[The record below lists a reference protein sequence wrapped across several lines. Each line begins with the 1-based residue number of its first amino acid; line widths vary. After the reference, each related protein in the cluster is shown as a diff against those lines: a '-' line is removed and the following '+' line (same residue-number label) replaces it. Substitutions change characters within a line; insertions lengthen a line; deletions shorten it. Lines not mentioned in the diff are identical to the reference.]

1 MSNFQIS
8 CITLDLECITR
19 YSLLVILSSG
29 FYLVLP
35 TKTIFTSHYSVDNV
49 FYCSQDT
56 THISTRHVHNIYG
69 RISAACCPVVSVA
82 TYTPSSQEK
91 CVAQYYRYQKRSRGF
106 GDM

>member
-1 MSNFQIS
+1 MYK
-8 CITLDLECITR
+8 

-69 RISAACCPVVSVA
+69 RISAACCPMVSVA

-91 CVAQYYRYQKRSRGF
+91 CVAQNYRYSRGF